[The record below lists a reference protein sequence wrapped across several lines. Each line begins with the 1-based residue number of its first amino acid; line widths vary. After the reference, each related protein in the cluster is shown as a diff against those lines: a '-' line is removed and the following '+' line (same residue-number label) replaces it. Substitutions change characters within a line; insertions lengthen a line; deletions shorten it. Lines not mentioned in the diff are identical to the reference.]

1 MQMCKCQQASIM
13 YAHPSFKGG
22 KEIHFGLDYFH
33 YKAFNSKVSWFVE
46 RGCFPEKKIFGKWR
60 YNGDH
65 YPKGLEFQR
74 KLSPRRWT
82 EKEQAASLFVL
93 SILPTRSPFL
103 IDKPNNFIQ

>member
-46 RGCFPEKKIFGKWR
+46 RGCFPEKKNTW
-60 YNGDH
+60 
-65 YPKGLEFQR
+65 
-74 KLSPRRWT
+74 
-82 EKEQAASLFVL
+82 
-93 SILPTRSPFL
+93 
-103 IDKPNNFIQ
+103 